1 MAEKKETQEKQPTI
15 QDIQAF
21 NRTSLTDT
29 ARDIIDFAEDN
40 GTSMDKVLASM
51 GMAIDE
57 DKERIEIDDV
67 EPTEEELKRFMQIQS
82 QPKAIPGQSLTEN
95 PDNARP
101 WERPALFANPKKA
114 LEDVTQRLFQPDS
127 IKAVAQALQKGASV
141 GNITEVILYNDY
153 TEGKYSVDVMLMLYE
168 PIFYS
173 VMNIGESANVNYR
186 LDEDLKIN
194 DLDSKNSEERV
205 AETIS
210 SIKDIR
216 NSVAAKTPNLKAMPE
231 NFSEQ
236 TKIAK
241 SLLER
246 GA

>member
-1 MAEKKETQEKQPTI
+1 MAEKKDTQEKQPTI

-29 ARDIIDFAEDN
+29 ARDIMEFAEDN

-51 GMAIDE
+51 GMEIDE
-57 DKERIEIDDV
+57 NKQRIEIDDT
-67 EPTEEELKRFMQIQS
+67 EPNEKDLEEFMRMQS
-82 QPKAIPGQSLTEN
+82 KPKAIPGQSLTEN
-95 PDNARP
+95 PDSAKP
-101 WERPALFANPKKA
+101 WERPPLFANPRDA
-114 LEDVTQRLFQPDS
+114 LEDVTQRLFQPES
-127 IKAVAQALQKGASV
+127 IKAVAQSLQKGASV
-141 GNITEVILYNDY
+141 GNVTELILYNDY
-153 TEGKYSVDVMLMLYE
+153 HEGKYSVDVMLMLYE

-186 LDEDLKIN
+186 LDEDLRIN
-194 DLDSKNSEERV
+194 DLDNNPKEKEQ
-205 AETIS
+205 ETLS

-216 NSVAAKTPNLKAMPE
+216 RTVMAKEPNLKAMPE

-236 TKIAK
+236 TKLAK

-246 GA
+246 GV

>member
-1 MAEKKETQEKQPTI
+1 MAEKKDTQEKQPTI

-29 ARDIIDFAEDN
+29 ARDIMNFAEDN

-51 GMAIDE
+51 GMEIDE
-57 DKERIEIDDV
+57 NKQRIEIDDT
-67 EPTEEELKRFMQIQS
+67 EPNEKEIEEFMRVQS
-82 QPKAIPGQSLTEN
+82 KPKAIPGQSLTEN
-95 PDNARP
+95 PDSAKP
-101 WERPALFANPKKA
+101 WERPPLFANPRDA
-114 LEDVTQRLFQPDS
+114 LEDVTQRLFQPES
-127 IKAVAQALQKGASV
+127 IKAVAQSLQKGASV
-141 GNITEVILYNDY
+141 GNVTELILYNDY
-153 TEGKYSVDVMLMLYE
+153 HEGKYSVDVMLMLYE

-186 LDEDLKIN
+186 LDENLKIN
-194 DLDSKNSEERV
+194 DLDNNPKEKEQ
-205 AETIS
+205 ETLS

-216 NSVAAKTPNLKAMPE
+216 RTVMAKEPNLKAMPE

-236 TKIAK
+236 TKLAK

-246 GA
+246 GV

>member
-1 MAEKKETQEKQPTI
+1 MAEKKDTQEKQPTI

-29 ARDIIDFAEDN
+29 ARDIMEFAEDN

-51 GMAIDE
+51 GMEIDE
-57 DKERIEIDDV
+57 NKQRIEIDDT
-67 EPTEEELKRFMQIQS
+67 EPNEKELEEFMRMQS
-82 QPKAIPGQSLTEN
+82 KPKAIPGQSLTEN
-95 PDNARP
+95 PDSAKP
-101 WERPALFANPKKA
+101 WERPPLFANPRDA
-114 LEDVTQRLFQPDS
+114 LEDVTQRLFQPES
-127 IKAVAQALQKGASV
+127 IKAVAQSLQKGASV
-141 GNITEVILYNDY
+141 GNVTELILYNDY
-153 TEGKYSVDVMLMLYE
+153 HEGKYSVDVMLMLYE

-186 LDEDLKIN
+186 VDEDLRIN
-194 DLDSKNSEERV
+194 DLDTNPKEKEQ
-205 AETIS
+205 ETLS

-216 NSVAAKTPNLKAMPE
+216 RTVMAKEPNLKAMPE

-236 TKIAK
+236 TKLAK

-246 GA
+246 GV

>member
-1 MAEKKETQEKQPTI
+1 MAEKKDTQEKQPTI

-29 ARDIIDFAEDN
+29 ARDIINFAEDN

-51 GMAIDE
+51 GMEIDE
-57 DKERIEIDDV
+57 NKQRIEIDDT
-67 EPTEEELKRFMQIQS
+67 EPNEKELEEFMRMQS
-82 QPKAIPGQSLTEN
+82 KPKAIPGQSLTEN
-95 PDNARP
+95 PDSAKP
-101 WERPALFANPKKA
+101 WERPPLFANPRDA
-114 LEDVTQRLFQPDS
+114 LEDVTQRLFQPES
-127 IKAVAQALQKGASV
+127 IKAVAQSLQKGASV
-141 GNITEVILYNDY
+141 GNVTELILYNDY
-153 TEGKYSVDVMLMLYE
+153 HEGKYSVDVMLMLYE

-186 LDEDLKIN
+186 LDEDLRIN
-194 DLDSKNSEERV
+194 DLDNNPKEKEQ
-205 AETIS
+205 ETLS

-216 NSVAAKTPNLKAMPE
+216 RTVMAKEPNLKAMPK

-236 TKIAK
+236 TKLAK

-246 GA
+246 GV

>member
-1 MAEKKETQEKQPTI
+1 MAEKKDTQEKQPTI

-29 ARDIIDFAEDN
+29 ARDIMEFAEDN

-51 GMAIDE
+51 GMEIDE
-57 DKERIEIDDV
+57 NKQRIEIYDT
-67 EPTEEELKRFMQIQS
+67 EPNEKELEEFMRMQS
-82 QPKAIPGQSLTEN
+82 KPKAIPGQSLTEN
-95 PDNARP
+95 PDSAKP
-101 WERPALFANPKKA
+101 WERPPLFANPRDA
-114 LEDVTQRLFQPDS
+114 LEDVTQRLFQPES
-127 IKAVAQALQKGASV
+127 IKAVAQSLQKGASV
-141 GNITEVILYNDY
+141 GNVTELILYNDY
-153 TEGKYSVDVMLMLYE
+153 HEGKYSVDVMLMLYE

-186 LDEDLKIN
+186 LDEDLRIN
-194 DLDSKNSEERV
+194 DLDNNPKEKEQ
-205 AETIS
+205 ETLS

-216 NSVAAKTPNLKAMPE
+216 RTVMAKEPNLKAMPE

-236 TKIAK
+236 TKLAK

-246 GA
+246 GV

>member
-1 MAEKKETQEKQPTI
+1 MAEKKPTI

-29 ARDIIDFAEDN
+29 ARDIMEFAEDN

-51 GMAIDE
+51 GMEIDE
-57 DKERIEIDDV
+57 NKQRIEIDDT
-67 EPTEEELKRFMQIQS
+67 EPNEKELEEFMRMQS
-82 QPKAIPGQSLTEN
+82 KPKAIPGQSLTEN
-95 PDNARP
+95 PDSAKP
-101 WERPALFANPKKA
+101 WERPPLFANPRDA
-114 LEDVTQRLFQPDS
+114 LEDVTQRLFQPES
-127 IKAVAQALQKGASV
+127 IKAVAQSLQKGASV
-141 GNITEVILYNDY
+141 GNVTELILYNDY
-153 TEGKYSVDVMLMLYE
+153 HEGKYSVDVMLMLYE

-186 LDEDLKIN
+186 LDEDLRIN
-194 DLDSKNSEERV
+194 DLDNNPKEKEQ
-205 AETIS
+205 ETLS

-216 NSVAAKTPNLKAMPE
+216 RTVMAKEPNLKAMPE

-236 TKIAK
+236 TKLAK

-246 GA
+246 GV

>member
-1 MAEKKETQEKQPTI
+1 MAEKKDTQEKQPTI

-29 ARDIIDFAEDN
+29 ARDIMEFAEDN

-51 GMAIDE
+51 GMEIDE
-57 DKERIEIDDV
+57 NKQRIEIDDT
-67 EPTEEELKRFMQIQS
+67 EPNEKELEEFMRMQS
-82 QPKAIPGQSLTEN
+82 KPKAIPGQSLTEN
-95 PDNARP
+95 PDSAKP
-101 WERPALFANPKKA
+101 WERPPLFANPRDA
-114 LEDVTQRLFQPDS
+114 LEDVTQRLFQPES
-127 IKAVAQALQKGASV
+127 IKAVAQSLQKGASV
-141 GNITEVILYNDY
+141 GNVTELILYNDY
-153 TEGKYSVDVMLMLYE
+153 HEGKYSVDVMLMLYE

-186 LDEDLKIN
+186 LDEDLRIN
-194 DLDSKNSEERV
+194 DLDNNPKEKEQ
-205 AETIS
+205 ETLS

-216 NSVAAKTPNLKAMPE
+216 RTVMAKEPNLKAMPE

-236 TKIAK
+236 TKLAK

-246 GA
+246 GV

>member
-1 MAEKKETQEKQPTI
+1 MAEKKDTQEKQPTI

-29 ARDIIDFAEDN
+29 ARDIINFAEDN

-51 GMAIDE
+51 GMEIDE
-57 DKERIEIDDV
+57 NKQRIEIDDT
-67 EPTEEELKRFMQIQS
+67 EPNEKELEEFMRMQS
-82 QPKAIPGQSLTEN
+82 KPKAIPGQSLTEN
-95 PDNARP
+95 PDSAKP
-101 WERPALFANPKKA
+101 WERPPLFANPRDA
-114 LEDVTQRLFQPDS
+114 LEDVTQRLFQPES
-127 IKAVAQALQKGASV
+127 IKAVAQSLQKGASV
-141 GNITEVILYNDY
+141 GNVTELILYNDY
-153 TEGKYSVDVMLMLYE
+153 HEGKYSVDVMLMLYE

-186 LDEDLKIN
+186 LDEDLRIN
-194 DLDSKNSEERV
+194 DLDNNPKEKEQ
-205 AETIS
+205 ETLS

-216 NSVAAKTPNLKAMPE
+216 RTVMAKEPNLKAMPE

-236 TKIAK
+236 TKLAK

-246 GA
+246 GV

>member
-1 MAEKKETQEKQPTI
+1 MAEKKDTQEKQPTI

-29 ARDIIDFAEDN
+29 ARDIMEFAEDN

-51 GMAIDE
+51 GMEIDE
-57 DKERIEIDDV
+57 NKQRIEIDDT
-67 EPTEEELKRFMQIQS
+67 EPNEKELEEFMRMQS
-82 QPKAIPGQSLTEN
+82 KPKAIPGQSLTEN
-95 PDNARP
+95 PDSAKP
-101 WERPALFANPKKA
+101 WERPPLFANPRDA
-114 LEDVTQRLFQPDS
+114 LEDVTQRLFQPES
-127 IKAVAQALQKGASV
+127 IKAVAQSLQKGASV
-141 GNITEVILYNDY
+141 GNVTELILYNDY
-153 TEGKYSVDVMLMLYE
+153 HEGKYSVDLMLMLYE

-186 LDEDLKIN
+186 LDEDLRIN
-194 DLDSKNSEERV
+194 DLDNNPKEKEQ
-205 AETIS
+205 ETLS

-216 NSVAAKTPNLKAMPE
+216 RTVMAKEPNLKAMPE

-236 TKIAK
+236 TKLAK

-246 GA
+246 GV

>member
-1 MAEKKETQEKQPTI
+1 MAEKKDTQEKQPTI

-29 ARDIIDFAEDN
+29 ARDIMNFAEDN

-51 GMAIDE
+51 GMEIDE
-57 DKERIEIDDV
+57 NKQRIEIDDT
-67 EPTEEELKRFMQIQS
+67 EPNEKELEEFMRVQS
-82 QPKAIPGQSLTEN
+82 KPKAIPGQSLTEN
-95 PDNARP
+95 PDSAKP
-101 WERPALFANPKKA
+101 WERPPLFANPRDA
-114 LEDVTQRLFQPDS
+114 LEDVTQRLFQPES
-127 IKAVAQALQKGASV
+127 IKAVAQSLQKGASV
-141 GNITEVILYNDY
+141 GNVTELILYNDY
-153 TEGKYSVDVMLMLYE
+153 HEGKYSVDVMLMLYE

-186 LDEDLKIN
+186 LDEDLRIN
-194 DLDSKNSEERV
+194 DLDNNPKEKEQ
-205 AETIS
+205 ETLS

-216 NSVAAKTPNLKAMPE
+216 RTVMAKEPNLKAMPE

-236 TKIAK
+236 TKLAK

-246 GA
+246 GV

>member
-1 MAEKKETQEKQPTI
+1 MAEKKDTQEKQPTI

-29 ARDIIDFAEDN
+29 ARDIMEFAEDN

-51 GMAIDE
+51 GMETDE
-57 DKERIEIDDV
+57 NKQRIEIDDT
-67 EPTEEELKRFMQIQS
+67 EPNEKELEEFMRMQS
-82 QPKAIPGQSLTEN
+82 KPKAIPGQSLTEN
-95 PDNARP
+95 PDSAKP
-101 WERPALFANPKKA
+101 WERPPLFANPRDA
-114 LEDVTQRLFQPDS
+114 LEDVTQRLFQPES
-127 IKAVAQALQKGASV
+127 IKAVAQSLQKGASV
-141 GNITEVILYNDY
+141 GNVTELILYNDY
-153 TEGKYSVDVMLMLYE
+153 HEGKYSVDVMLMLYE

-186 LDEDLKIN
+186 LDEDLRIN
-194 DLDSKNSEERV
+194 DLDNNPKEKEQ
-205 AETIS
+205 ETLS

-216 NSVAAKTPNLKAMPE
+216 RTVMAKEPNLKAMPE

-236 TKIAK
+236 TKLAK

-246 GA
+246 GV

>member
-1 MAEKKETQEKQPTI
+1 MAEKKDTQEKQPTI

-29 ARDIIDFAEDN
+29 ARDIMEFAEDN

-51 GMAIDE
+51 GMEIDE
-57 DKERIEIDDV
+57 NKQRIEIDDT
-67 EPTEEELKRFMQIQS
+67 EPNEKELEEFMRIQS
-82 QPKAIPGQSLTEN
+82 KPKAIPGQSLTEN
-95 PDNARP
+95 PDSAKP
-101 WERPALFANPKKA
+101 WERPPLFANPRDA
-114 LEDVTQRLFQPDS
+114 LEDVTQRLFQPES
-127 IKAVAQALQKGASV
+127 IKAVAQSLQKGASV
-141 GNITEVILYNDY
+141 GNVTELILYNDY
-153 TEGKYSVDVMLMLYE
+153 HEGKYSVDVMLMLYE

-186 LDEDLKIN
+186 LDEDLRIN
-194 DLDSKNSEERV
+194 DLDNNPKEKEQ
-205 AETIS
+205 ETLS

-216 NSVAAKTPNLKAMPE
+216 RTVMAKEPNLKAMPE

-236 TKIAK
+236 TKLAK

-246 GA
+246 GV